1 MNRGDRLHHVRAA
14 LDGVRASKPS
24 AANAASSKMSLV
36 QPLGSLATLAIAL
49 QAVAG
54 VIHLALAPAH
64 LAEAIGTGLF
74 FLAFGT
80 FQVVASAFAFR
91 KIDSIWFPIGVASN
105 LMGVSLWGLTRWWSD
120 PFSAG
125 IEPVDILGAGT
136 TGLEICAAIAFWSS
150 IARNHEPRRWWLA
163 ASLVLGLLG
172 GPIVY
177 GVGLGLDSA
186 FPALSGGQAHEHGG
200 DTHDH
205 VHAAEAVADV
215 GAPSPAAQALTSR
228 DSAFRRCS
236 LAVAGL
242 HCIAEAKAFVDE
254 RLPESK

>member
-1 MNRGDRLHHVRAA
+1 MNDGTRMQHVRAA
-14 LDGVRASKPS
+14 LDGVRTSRPP
-24 AANAASSKMSLV
+24 AANATGSAVRLV
-36 QPLGSLATLAIAL
+36 QPLGSMATLAIAL

-54 VIHLALAPAH
+54 VIHLALAPGH

-91 KIDSIWFPIGVASN
+91 KTDSIWFPIGVASN
-105 LMGVSLWGLTRWWSD
+105 LMGVGLWGLTRWWSD
-120 PFSAG
+120 PFNGGVEA
-125 IEPVDILGAGT
+125 VDLLGAAT
-136 TGLEICAAIAFWSS
+136 TGLELCAAIAFWGS
-150 IARNHEPRRWWLA
+150 IARNQGPRRWWLT